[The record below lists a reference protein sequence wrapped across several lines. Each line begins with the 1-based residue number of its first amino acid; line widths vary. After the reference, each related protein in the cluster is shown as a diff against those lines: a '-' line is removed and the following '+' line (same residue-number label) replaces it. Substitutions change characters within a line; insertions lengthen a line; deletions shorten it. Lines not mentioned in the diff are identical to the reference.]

1 VEASQMQGID
11 VGLFTNWLNAYA
23 AGSTELETFYRER
36 FRAEFKPAFEAWLKS
51 QPRRNPNAAPSP
63 FHLPEYRL
71 ALHDKAARLEE
82 EATQISQDARAAAQQ
97 SDDYMV
103 NDVILAT
110 VLFFVGIDQQI
121 KWLPPRVTILV
132 LAAILC
138 LIGLYNIVI
147 YGVV

>member
-1 VEASQMQGID
+1 MTASQMQGID

-36 FRAEFKPAFEAWLKS
+36 FRAEFKPAFEAWLKT
-51 QPRRNPNAAPSP
+51 QPRRNPHAAPSP

-71 ALHDKAARLEE
+71 ALNDKAAQLEE
-82 EATQISQDARAAAQQ
+82 EAAQISQEARAAAQQ
-97 SDDYMV
+97 SDDYML
-103 NDVILAT
+103 NDVILAS
-110 VLFFVGIDQQI
+110 VLFFVGIAQQI

-138 LIGLYNIVI
+138 LLGLYNIVI
-147 YGVV
+147 YGFV